1 MSMMDRNSSSKPLF
15 WSSEAAADPSKDQI
29 APSNM
34 SFVRHTSSSS
44 IISSRSFLSNATGSS
59 TRTHRRSVMEVSS
72 IFFSDSPARSYSE
85 RTTERTDTYTK
96 KPPAASSRQVS
107 YQSYEVHSTS
117 EMRGPDSDQV
127 LSRSSSS
134 HVRVS
139 SDDTF
144 NSPGNAMPQKQGHFA
159 GSEGEKHQADTVDI
173 LDLDP
178 TLRAMELIR
187 ELSFEPPRAGS
198 SYCSRRTPTPSLVK
212 TSASRGS
219 KKTSSSH
226 EKLASSSNEGSQYGG
241 TAREEPVEVEVEEYE
256 LPPPAPPTSPP
267 LPPRINR
274 LGSLDHMSAGDV
286 MPQQIMHNRNRA
298 RSTSISEMSESY
310 LMGLDDSSSKNSESH
325 SICSS
330 KNDEDEANEKKSLIT
345 IENNTTETRAPVL
358 LPRPVT
364 LFTRNRS
371 RSASIASGQS
381 SYVSSSSSDDLS
393 TESGDESDR
402 YSFEEETECQ
412 DYSVVKRLGDPSPN
426 QETGH
431 LSLQDGKCNA
441 GDSGKEFSDQNVRQ
455 LNSDTLRE
463 WDMMCEEELSKK
475 GIQNQFI
482 SRALSCPYKI
492 ASPERGGS
500 FIMEQDEDESAEEP
514 HLLASPL
521 PPNGAISPS
530 LFSYT
535 NSARSTISSH
545 KDPDEINSE
554 LAFDIDFIH
563 SYSMEKSSVSGT
575 PLDCVE
581 QLNKCHRRCRSSG
594 SRLGKPACLPKA
606 VLSQEGGRLNKPCL
620 SQKHRRFKS
629 DGSIFC
635 NRLGIPNPSLS
646 QVNLNLTEAQSFKS
660 KYSDR
665 HQRGKSLD
673 SFTGS
678 QFFDCS
684 PLQCILEEASKGSH
698 SDDGFPI
705 LGLVDFLKQYLE
717 SLGPARVLELGFVLG
732 LFVGWVIS
740 FVLKN
745 MY

>member
-1 MSMMDRNSSSKPLF
+1 MDRNSSSQPL
-15 WSSEAAADPSKDQI
+15 WPSGVPAEPSKDQI
-29 APSNM
+29 APPRM
-34 SFVRHTSSSS
+34 SFVRHTSTSS

-72 IFFSDSPARSYSE
+72 IFYSDSPAGSCSE

-96 KPPAASSRQVS
+96 KPPATSSRQA
-107 YQSYEVHSTS
+107 SYESYDVHSTS

-139 SDDTF
+139 SDDNNSF
-144 NSPGNAMPQKQGHFA
+144 NSPGNAMLHKQGRFA
-159 GSEGEKHQADTVDI
+159 VSEKEKPQAAVGI
-173 LDLDP
+173 FDLDP

-187 ELSFEPPRAGS
+187 ELSFEPPRTPCS
-198 SYCSRRTPTPSLVK
+198 SG
-212 TSASRGS
+212 SRGS
-219 KKTSSSH
+219 KMTSTSR
-226 EKLASSSNEGSQYGG
+226 EKLASSSNEAAQCVD
-241 TAREEPVEVEVEEYE
+241 AEEPIEA
-256 LPPPAPPTSPP
+256 LSPHAPPTSPL

-274 LGSLDHMSAGDV
+274 LGSLDYMSAVDV

-310 LMGLDDSSSKNSESH
+310 LVGLDDSSSKNSESH

-330 KNDEDEANEKKSLIT
+330 KNDEVEANEKKSLIT
-345 IENNTTETRAPVL
+345 IENNTPEAQAPFL
-358 LPRPVT
+358 IPRPVS
-364 LFTRNRS
+364 LFSQNRM
-371 RSASIASGQS
+371 RSASVASGQS

-393 TESGDESDR
+393 TENDDESYHE
-402 YSFEEETECQ
+402 YSFEEEIECQ
-412 DYSVVKRLGDPSPN
+412 DYSVVNRLGDPSPN

-441 GDSGKEFSDQNVRQ
+441 GDGGKDFSDQNVRQ
-455 LNSDTLRE
+455 LTESCLRE

-475 GIQNQFI
+475 GVRNI
-482 SRALSCPYKI
+482 SKALSCPYKI
-492 ASPERGGS
+492 SSPERGGS
-500 FIMEQDEDESAEEP
+500 FIMEQDDDDSAEAP

-521 PPNGAISPS
+521 PPTGAISPS

-545 KDPDEINSE
+545 NEPNSE

-575 PLDCVE
+575 PLDCVDH
-581 QLNKCHRRCRSSG
+581 LNKCHRRSRSSG
-594 SRLGKPACLPKA
+594 SRKGKLAYLPKA
-606 VLSQEGGRLNKPCL
+606 VLSQEDVRLKKPCIAHN
-620 SQKHRRFKS
+620 HRRFKS

-635 NRLGIPNPSLS
+635 NRFGIPNPSLS
-646 QVNLNLTEAQSFKS
+646 QVNLNFTEAQSSKS
-660 KYSDR
+660 KHSNR

-684 PLQCILEEASKGSH
+684 PLQCILEEASKSSH
-698 SDDGFPI
+698 SNDDFPV

-732 LFVGWVIS
+732 VFVGWIIS
-740 FVLKN
+740 FVLKS